1 MTYHYIYLYS
11 TRSQHHKIY
20 ENIREKEKKTAMNTT
35 TDDNDNCDESDNDKM
50 MKLRVLSY
58 LT

>member
-1 MTYHYIYLYS
+1 
-11 TRSQHHKIY
+11 
-20 ENIREKEKKTAMNTT
+20 MNTT